1 MCLGWVWGVYGMP
14 AARTETLFFPWRLMQ
29 SHPTT
34 HSLCE
39 DVPSKGGEFVRE
51 KTDMLAEGAGRR
63 SVARGQAAAGTA
75 AAL

>member
-1 MCLGWVWGVYGMP
+1 MSRLGVGCGRDAGSEDGDTP
-14 AARTETLFFPWRLMQ
+14 F
-29 SHPTT
+29 
-34 HSLCE
+34 SLAPHAKPHYNPLPCE
-39 DVPSKGGEFVRE
+39 HVPSKGGEFVRE